1 MITRAQRAK
10 LKTGM
15 LRPKLRSRN
24 ITSREGRM
32 RSESWQSRESGRP
45 YRTSPT
51 GLVLVFLQKQGWV
64 NIKIKE
70 EKICQQKTRS
80 VTLQKNS
87 KWHKKMKGT

>member
-24 ITSREGRM
+24 ITSREGRR

-45 YRTSPT
+45 YRTSPCCIYKT
-51 GLVLVFLQKQGWV
+51 PRQSWGFINTKIASN
-64 NIKIKE
+64 NIKDYW
-70 EKICQQKTRS
+70 
-80 VTLQKNS
+80 LKNNN
-87 KWHKKMKGT
+87 KFW